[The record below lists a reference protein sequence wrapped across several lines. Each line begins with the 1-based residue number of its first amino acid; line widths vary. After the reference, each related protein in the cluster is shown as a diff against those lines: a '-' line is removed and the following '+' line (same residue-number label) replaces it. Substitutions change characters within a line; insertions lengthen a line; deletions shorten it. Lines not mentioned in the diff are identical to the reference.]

1 VRRLVLTCTLV
12 ALVTPAALL
21 AADTPKAAATRKLI
35 KETKID
41 VDFDDARLEE
51 IFDELKEKA
60 PGFKYIFDSKGGV
73 SRNSKLTYKAK
84 GKTVEEVLNDLCT
97 KGGDLG
103 WFVVSVEKN
112 AYEGLI
118 KVTKGGERGYEKGK
132 EPK

>member
-1 VRRLVLTCTLV
+1 MRRLVLTCTLV
-12 ALVTPAALL
+12 ALFAPAALF

-35 KETKID
+35 KNTKFD
-41 VDFDDARLEE
+41 VDFDDSRLEE
-51 IFDELKEKA
+51 IFDELKELA
-60 PGFKYIFDSKGGV
+60 PGFKYILDSKGGV

-84 GKTVEEVLNDLCT
+84 GKTVEEVLNELCA

-103 WFVVSVEKN
+103 WFVVSGTN
-112 AYEGLI
+112 AYEGLV